1 MVTTQS
7 FQTHC
12 RGLHWDLFLWP
23 DSKAWHSLS
32 GCDQVMSVMWPPGG
46 VRPSGALSW
55 CGLSGAGA
63 SSPEPDTEPEP
74 GSSGIW
80 HQATDRCY
88 WDGDG
93 RGRATEQTHF
103 FSDYP
108 ENTFGVWYVSLESGR
123 RFDDWWISTKS
134 KYTGLV
140 SVFCFGTD
148 CDPIWFLALIIFT
161 LSN

>member
-23 DSKAWHSLS
+23 DSKGWHSLS

-80 HQATDRCY
+80 HQATDHCY

-93 RGRATEQTHF
+93 RGPLNKHTSSQIILRILLEYDMLVWSQEGGLMTDGFPLNQNTPVWCQCFVLEQIVIP
-103 FSDYP
+103 SD
-108 ENTFGVWYVSLESGR
+108 F
-123 RFDDWWISTKS
+123 
-134 KYTGLV
+134 
-140 SVFCFGTD
+140 
-148 CDPIWFLALIIFT
+148 
-161 LSN
+161 